1 MIARWIAR
9 ILKWMLAVL
18 LAPLVVTATRSFTE
32 LLASTD
38 VAVPQ
43 RLVALIEGIGLYLVV
58 HLAVWKPKPFYL
70 LGHRVLQHLLNGV
83 MGGHVRAMPAGPQE
97 VFGASASAPAARS
110 APVTDGKEFVLAAVS
125 PALVPIYTLLAAVGV
140 GVVRATAVW
149 PVSEAVLLRIIGA
162 SAAFH
167 LLMALDTLQE
177 TRRQQMFAGYLV
189 TVELVYLATLGV
201 TLMCLA
207 LLLGD
212 VSLRDIVQQTVRDT
226 FAIYAAL
233 YQQLFR

>member
-97 VFGASASAPAARS
+97 VFGASASAPA
-110 APVTDGKEFVLAAVS
+110 TDGKEPVLAAVS

-212 VSLRDIVQQTVRDT
+212 VSLREIVQQTVRDT